1 MGRFIL
7 SKGKNFM
14 IINWHDPSQKISKYF
29 TVREV
34 TKGDPRR
41 IPTNPVHIA
50 NILRLA
56 KELDKIREEWGSAI
70 AVTSWYRPTAVN
82 SAIKN
87 AAKNSQHLTGSAA
100 DIKPVNGELLKMQ
113 KWLDTRWQGALGY
126 GAKKG
131 FVHLDLRGIDNQSK
145 SIKPSK
151 IRWNY

>member
-1 MGRFIL
+1 
-7 SKGKNFM
+7 M

>member
-1 MGRFIL
+1 M
-7 SKGKNFM
+7 
-14 IINWHDPSQKISKYF
+14 INWHDNNQKISKYF
-29 TVREV
+29 TVGEV
-34 TKGDPRR
+34 TRRDPRR
-41 IPTNPVHIA
+41 IPTNPIHVA

-56 KELDKIREEWGSAI
+56 KELDEIREEWGSAI
-70 AVTSWYRPTAVN
+70 AVTSWYRPPAVN
-82 SAIKN
+82 AAIGG
-87 AAKNSQHLTGSAA
+87 AKHSQHITGSAV

-145 SIKPSK
+145 SIKSSK